1 MNKITPLTMTEREAQ
16 NAGTVATDRQGET
29 TERSGRNDPREI
41 PGFPR
46 PGSGM
51 ATQAPE
57 APIPLDPLALDPVEA
72 LHLGLGGQPSGV
84 AEYACEVFASIEG
97 RLRLVVNERDTL
109 LKRIAMLKDVIAKM
123 DKLFGAAIRERDE
136 ARDGEGVREVV
147 LKAELRAAQRD
158 THNAIYLAALLFC
171 ALCWREGWRVA
182 LWIWR
187 ML

>member
-1 MNKITPLTMTEREAQ
+1 MSEPIYIP
-16 NAGTVATDRQGET
+16 AGTEDELRQTAIHVA
-29 TERSGRNDPREI
+29 SHPPFFDPG
-41 PGFPR
+41 PGVADVENLHR
-46 PGSGM
+46 T

-57 APIPLDPLALDPVEA
+57 APIPLDPLALDPVD
-72 LHLGLGGQPSGV
+72 V
-84 AEYACEVFASIEG
+84 AQLDRIQELVDG
-97 RLRLVVNERDTL
+97 RETL

-147 LKAELRAAQRD
+147 LKAELRASERD
-158 THNAIYLAALLFC
+158 TRNAIYLAAFLFC
-171 ALCWREGWRVA
+171 ALCWREGWRVW